1 MRKSVTIASKP
12 SSMTVGE
19 LISELCRLP
28 DHAVVS
34 FRCPVEKQQMRFF
47 RIASQSKGSVEIE
60 LEQAPKDAP
69 NVAA

>member
-1 MRKSVTIASKP
+1 MRKSVTIASNP

-28 DHAVVS
+28 DHAIIS
-34 FRCPVEKQQMRFF
+34 FRCPLQKHEMRFS

-60 LEQAPKDAP
+60 LEQAPHDAP

>member
-12 SSMTVGE
+12 SSVTVGE

-34 FRCPVEKQQMRFF
+34 FRCPLQKREMRFS
-47 RIASQSKGSVEIE
+47 RIASQSRGSVEIE
-60 LEQAPKDAP
+60 LEPAPKNAP

>member
-1 MRKSVTIASKP
+1 MRKSVTLASK
-12 SSMTVGE
+12 SSPMTVGE

-34 FRCPVEKQQMRFF
+34 FRCPIQKHEMRFS

-60 LEQAPKDAP
+60 LEQAPDNAP
-69 NVAA
+69 DVAA

>member
-1 MRKSVTIASKP
+1 MRKSVTIAAKP

-34 FRCPVEKQQMRFF
+34 FRCPLQKHEMHFS
-47 RIASQSKGSVEIE
+47 RIASQSRGSVEIE
-60 LEQAPKDAP
+60 LEQAPDSAP
-69 NVAA
+69 NMAA